1 MEASI
6 ADPAVAGEEPVAPVQ
21 PDPPAPVEPLPEAE
35 PAPEVTP
42 GQITL
47 STGQTESVADIAVVD
62 AHFHGLTP
70 GGSVISETPEWIE
83 LATAS
88 GAPFK
93 VRASEIVRYQ

>member
-6 ADPAVAGEEPVAPVQ
+6 ADPNIAGEEPVAPVQ
-21 PDPPAPVEPLPEAE
+21 PDPPAPVEPDPVPEA
-35 PAPEVTP
+35 PELTP

-62 AHFHGLTP
+62 AHFHGITP
-70 GGSVISETPEWIE
+70 GGAMISEIPEWIE

-88 GAPFK
+88 GAPFR

>member
-6 ADPAVAGEEPVAPVQ
+6 ADPALAGEEPAARVQ
-21 PDPPAPVEPLPEAE
+21 PDSPAPVEPDREPEA
-35 PAPEVTP
+35 PELTP

-62 AHFHGLTP
+62 AHFHNAIG
-70 GGSVISETPEWIE
+70 VANKEYAEWIE
-83 LATAS
+83 LETAS